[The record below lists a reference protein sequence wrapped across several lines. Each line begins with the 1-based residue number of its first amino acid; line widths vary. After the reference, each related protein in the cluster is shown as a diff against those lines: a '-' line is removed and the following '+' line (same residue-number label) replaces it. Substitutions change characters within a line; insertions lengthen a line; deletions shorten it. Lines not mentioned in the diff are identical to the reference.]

1 MKILEKI
8 LEYIVSIIAG
18 KTLEE
23 KVSQEISTNENSS
36 LVNESII
43 KEFVMENQI
52 TKNFTLDELI
62 YSATAAKK
70 GIDNKPTEEHYK
82 NMVSLCKNVLQ
93 PLREKLGKPINV
105 NSCYRCPKLNAAV
118 GGAKTSQHCNG
129 QAADIEI
136 NGMSNYDLACY
147 IRDNFEFDQLIL
159 EFCDNLKNDKNSG
172 WVHVSY
178 KDSGNRKQVLTINKS
193 GTKLGLVK

>member
-1 MKILEKI
+1 MKILKKI

-23 KVSQEISTNENSS
+23 KVSQKISTNENSS

-52 TKNFTLDELI
+52 TKNFTLAELI
-62 YSATAAKK
+62 YSATAVKK

-159 EFCDNLKNDKNSG
+159 EFCDNLKNDKNAG

-178 KDSGNRKQVLTINKS
+178 KSSGNRKQCLTINKS

>member
-52 TKNFTLDELI
+52 TKNFTLAELI
-62 YSATAAKK
+62 YSATAVKK

-93 PLREKLGKPINV
+93 PLREKLGKPINI

-136 NGMSNYDLACY
+136 MGLSNYDLACY
-147 IRDNFEFDQLIL
+147 IREHMDFDQLIL
-159 EFCDNLKNDKNSG
+159 EYADNLKNDKNSG

-178 KDSGNRKQVLTINKS
+178 KTSGDRHQCLTINKS

>member
-1 MKILEKI
+1 MKILKKI

-36 LVNESII
+36 LINESII

-52 TKNFTLDELI
+52 TKNFTLAELI
-62 YSATAAKK
+62 YSATAVKK

-136 NGMSNYDLACY
+136 MGLSNHDLACY
-147 IRDNFEFDQLIL
+147 IREHMDFDQLIL
-159 EFCDNLKNDKNSG
+159 EYADNLKNDKNSG

-178 KDSGNRKQVLTINKS
+178 KTSGNRHQCLTINKS

>member
-8 LEYIVSIIAG
+8 IEYIVSIIAG

-36 LVNESII
+36 LINESII

-52 TKNFTLDELI
+52 TKNFTLAELI
-62 YSATAAKK
+62 YSATAVKK

>member
-1 MKILEKI
+1 MKILKKI

-36 LVNESII
+36 LINESII

-52 TKNFTLDELI
+52 TKNFTLAELI
-62 YSATAAKK
+62 YSATAVKK

-159 EFCDNLKNDKNSG
+159 EFCDNLKNDKNAG

>member
-1 MKILEKI
+1 MKILDKI
-8 LEYIVSIIAG
+8 LEFIVSILAG

-23 KVSQEISTNENSS
+23 KVLKEAAEDPSVVEIP
-36 LVNESII
+36 VN

-52 TKNFTLDELI
+52 TKNFTLKELT
-62 YSATAAKK
+62 YSATAVKK

-105 NSCYRCPKLNAAV
+105 NSCYRCPKLNTAV
-118 GGAKTSQHCNG
+118 GGVKTSQHCNG
-129 QAADIEI
+129 QAADIEVM
-136 NGMSNYDLACY
+136 GMSNYDLACY
-147 IRDNFEFDQLIL
+147 IRNNFEFDQLIL

-178 KDSGNRKQVLTINKS
+178 KDSGNRKQTLTINKS

>member
-1 MKILEKI
+1 MKILDKI
-8 LEYIVSIIAG
+8 LEFIVSILAG

-23 KVSQEISTNENSS
+23 KVLKEAAEDPSVVEIP
-36 LVNESII
+36 VK

-52 TKNFTLDELI
+52 TKNFTLAELI
-62 YSATAAKK
+62 YSATAVKK
-70 GIDNKPTEEHYK
+70 GINNKPTEEHYK

-105 NSCYRCPKLNAAV
+105 NSCYRCPKLNTAV
-118 GGAKTSQHCNG
+118 GGVKTSQHCNG
-129 QAADIEI
+129 QAADIEVM
-136 NGMSNYDLACY
+136 GMSNYDLACY

-178 KDSGNRKQVLTINKS
+178 KDSGNRKQTLTINKS

>member
-1 MKILEKI
+1 MKILDKI
-8 LEYIVSIIAG
+8 LEYIVSILAG
-18 KTLEE
+18 TTLEE
-23 KVSQEISTNENSS
+23 KVLKEATEDPSVVEIP
-36 LVNESII
+36 VK

-52 TKNFTLDELI
+52 TKNFTLAELT
-62 YSATAAKK
+62 YSATAVKK
-70 GIDNKPTEEHYK
+70 GIDNKPTEEHNK

-118 GGAKTSQHCNG
+118 GGVKTSQHCNG
-129 QAADIEI
+129 QAADIEVM
-136 NGMSNYDLACY
+136 GMSNYDLACY
-147 IRDNFEFDQLIL
+147 IRDNFDFDQLIL

-178 KDSGNRKQVLTINKS
+178 KDSGNRKQTLTINKS

>member
-1 MKILEKI
+1 MKILDKI
-8 LEYIVSIIAG
+8 LEYIVSILAG

-23 KVSQEISTNENSS
+23 KVLKEAAEDPSVVEIP
-36 LVNESII
+36 VK

-52 TKNFTLDELI
+52 TKNFTLKELT
-62 YSATAAKK
+62 YSATAVKK
-70 GIDNKPTEEHYK
+70 SIDNKPTEEHYK

-93 PLREKLGKPINV
+93 PLREKLGKPITV
-105 NSCYRCPKLNAAV
+105 NSCYRCPKLNTAV
-118 GGAKTSQHCNG
+118 GGVKTSQHCNG
-129 QAADIEI
+129 QAADIEVM
-136 NGMSNYDLACY
+136 GMSNYDLACY

-178 KDSGNRKQVLTINKS
+178 KDSGNRKQTLTINKS

>member
-1 MKILEKI
+1 MKILDKI
-8 LEYIVSIIAG
+8 LEYIVSILAG

-23 KVSQEISTNENSS
+23 KVLKEATEEPSVVEIP
-36 LVNESII
+36 VK

-52 TKNFTLDELI
+52 TKNFTLKELT
-62 YSATAAKK
+62 YSATAVKK

-93 PLREKLGKPINV
+93 PLREKLGKPITV
-105 NSCYRCPKLNAAV
+105 NSCYRCPKLNTAV
-118 GGAKTSQHCNG
+118 GGVKTSQHCNG
-129 QAADIEI
+129 QAADIEVM
-136 NGMSNYDLACY
+136 GMSNYDLACY
-147 IRDNFEFDQLIL
+147 IRDNFDFDQLIL

-178 KDSGNRKQVLTINKS
+178 KDSGNRKQTLTINKS

>member
-1 MKILEKI
+1 
-8 LEYIVSIIAG
+8 
-18 KTLEE
+18 
-23 KVSQEISTNENSS
+23 
-36 LVNESII
+36 
-43 KEFVMENQI
+43 MENQI
-52 TKNFTLDELI
+52 TKNFTLAELI
-62 YSATAAKK
+62 YSATAVKK

-93 PLREKLGKPINV
+93 PLREKLGKPITV

-118 GGAKTSQHCNG
+118 GGVKTSQHCNG
-129 QAADIEI
+129 QAADIEVM
-136 NGMSNYDLACY
+136 GMSNYDLACY

-178 KDSGNRKQVLTINKS
+178 KDSGNRKQTLTINKS

>member
-8 LEYIVSIIAG
+8 IEYIVSIIAG

-23 KVSQEISTNENSS
+23 KVSQEISTDENSS

-52 TKNFTLDELI
+52 TKNFTLAELI
-62 YSATAAKK
+62 YSATAVKK

-118 GGAKTSQHCNG
+118 GGAKTSQHCIG

>member
-1 MKILEKI
+1 M
-8 LEYIVSIIAG
+8 SIIAG

-52 TKNFTLDELI
+52 TKNFTLAELI
-62 YSATAAKK
+62 YSATAVKK

-159 EFCDNLKNDKNSG
+159 EFCDNLKNDINSG

-178 KDSGNRKQVLTINKS
+178 KSSGNRKQCLTINKS
-193 GTKLGLVK
+193 GTKLGLIK

>member
-1 MKILEKI
+1 MKILDKI
-8 LEYIVSIIAG
+8 LEYIVSILAG

-23 KVSQEISTNENSS
+23 KVLKEAAEDPSVVEIP
-36 LVNESII
+36 VK

-52 TKNFTLDELI
+52 TKNFTLKELT
-62 YSATAAKK
+62 YSATAVKK
-70 GIDNKPTEEHYK
+70 GIENKPTEEHYK

-93 PLREKLGKPINV
+93 PLREKLGKPIAV

-118 GGAKTSQHCNG
+118 GGVKTSQHCNG
-129 QAADIEI
+129 QAADIEVM
-136 NGMSNYDLACY
+136 GMSNYDLACY

-178 KDSGNRKQVLTINKS
+178 KDSGNRKQTLTINKS

>member
-1 MKILEKI
+1 MKILDKI
-8 LEYIVSIIAG
+8 LEYIVSILAG

-23 KVSQEISTNENSS
+23 KVLKEAAEDPSVVEIP
-36 LVNESII
+36 VK

-52 TKNFTLDELI
+52 TKNFTLNELT
-62 YSATAAKK
+62 YSATAVKK
-70 GIDNKPTEEHYK
+70 GIENKPTEEHYK

-93 PLREKLGKPINV
+93 PLREKLGKPITV
-105 NSCYRCPKLNAAV
+105 NSCYRCPKLNTAV
-118 GGAKTSQHCNG
+118 GGVKTSQHCNG
-129 QAADIEI
+129 QAADIEVM
-136 NGMSNYDLACY
+136 GMSNYDLACY

-178 KDSGNRKQVLTINKS
+178 KDSGNRKQTLTINKS

>member
-1 MKILEKI
+1 MKILDKI
-8 LEYIVSIIAG
+8 LEYIVSILAG

-23 KVSQEISTNENSS
+23 KVLKEAAEDPSVVEIP
-36 LVNESII
+36 VK

-52 TKNFTLDELI
+52 TKNFTLNELT
-62 YSATAAKK
+62 YSATAVKK
-70 GIDNKPTEEHYK
+70 GIENKPTEEHYK

-93 PLREKLGKPINV
+93 PLREKLGKPITV
-105 NSCYRCPKLNAAV
+105 NSCYRCPKLNTAV
-118 GGAKTSQHCNG
+118 GGVKTSQHCNG
-129 QAADIEI
+129 QAADIEVMG
-136 NGMSNYDLACY
+136 NSNYDLACY

-178 KDSGNRKQVLTINKS
+178 KDSGNRKQTLTINKS

>member
-1 MKILEKI
+1 MKILDKI
-8 LEYIVSIIAG
+8 LEYIVSILAG

-23 KVSQEISTNENSS
+23 KVLKEATEDPSVVEIP
-36 LVNESII
+36 VK

-52 TKNFTLDELI
+52 TKNFTLKELT
-62 YSATAAKK
+62 YSATAVKK

-93 PLREKLGKPINV
+93 PLREKLGKPITV
-105 NSCYRCPKLNAAV
+105 NSCYRCPKLNTAV
-118 GGAKTSQHCNG
+118 GGVKTSQHCNG
-129 QAADIEI
+129 QAADIKVM
-136 NGMSNYDLACY
+136 GMSNYDLACY

-178 KDSGNRKQVLTINKS
+178 KDSGNRKQTLTINKS

>member
-18 KTLEE
+18 KTLEK

-52 TKNFTLDELI
+52 TKNFTLAELI